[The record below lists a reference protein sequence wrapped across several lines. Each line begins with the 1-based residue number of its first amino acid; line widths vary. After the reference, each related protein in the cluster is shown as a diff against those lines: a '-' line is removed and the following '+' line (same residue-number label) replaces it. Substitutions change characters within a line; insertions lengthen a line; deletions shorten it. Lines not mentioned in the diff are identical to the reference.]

1 MDQFILHQEQTKE
14 SPLLLGT
21 IVAYDTTKGVRIQ
34 LDGEE
39 TAGVKYYKSRKGLI
53 TAVGDRVVLAPI
65 SGSYVVLGTV
75 GLPARKYNMNQCPT
89 GSNATAANCASWI
102 NTLIEALTAQGLMSK
117 NGW

>member
-1 MDQFILHQEQTKE
+1 MDQIVLHQEQTKE

-21 IVAYDTTKGVRIQ
+21 VVDYNTAEGVRIQ

-39 TAGVKYYKSRKGLI
+39 TPGTKYYKSRKGLI
-53 TAVGDRVVLAPI
+53 TAVGDRIVLAPI

-75 GLPARKYNMNQCPT
+75 GLPARKYSMNQCPT

>member
-1 MDQFILHQEQTKE
+1 MNQIILHQEQTKE
-14 SPLLLGT
+14 DPLLLGT
-21 IVAYDTTKGVRIQ
+21 VVAYDTTKGVRIQ

-39 TAGVKYYKSRKGLI
+39 TAGAKYYRSRKGLI
-53 TAVGDRVVLAPI
+53 AAVGDRVVLAPI

-75 GLPARKYNMNQCPT
+75 GFPARKYNMNQCPT
-89 GSNATAANCASWI
+89 ENNATAANCANWI

>member
-1 MDQFILHQEQTKE
+1 MEGLFASG
-14 SPLLLGT
+14 SPLWLILG
-21 IVAYDTTKGVRIQ
+21 IACFVFGGYG
-34 LDGEE
+34 
-39 TAGVKYYKSRKGLI
+39 YYKSRKGLI

>member
-1 MDQFILHQEQTKE
+1 MDQIVLHQEQTKE
-14 SPLLLGT
+14 STLLLGT
-21 IVAYDTTKGVRIQ
+21 VVAYDTTKGVRIQ

-39 TAGVKYYKSRKGLI
+39 APGTKYYKSRKGLI

-75 GLPARKYNMNQCPT
+75 GLPARRYNMNQCPT
-89 GSNATAANCASWI
+89 GSNATAANCAAWI
-102 NTLIEALTAQGLMSK
+102 NTIIEALTAQGLMSK

>member
-1 MDQFILHQEQTKE
+1 MNQIILHQEQTKE

-21 IVAYDTTKGVRIQ
+21 VVAYDTTKGVRIQ

-39 TAGVKYYKSRKGLI
+39 TAGSKYYKTRKGLI
-53 TAVGDRVVLAPI
+53 TAVGERIVLAPI

-75 GLPARKYNMNQCPT
+75 GLPAKKYNMNQCPT

-102 NTLIEALTAQGLMSK
+102 NTLIEALAAQGLMSK